1 MINYDKTAL
10 VLEGVSAG
18 ACNRK
23 YPQLQKALSERNSV
37 YNRTMDKE
45 LISRNGLYEDSLA

>member
-1 MINYDKTAL
+1 MINFDKTAL

-23 YPQLQKALSERNSV
+23 YPQLQKVLSERNSV

-45 LISRNGLYEDSLA
+45 LISRNG